1 MVQPNT
7 ILSLAMLHPDPPDD
21 LRRAISHATF
31 SFETDKLSE
40 QEETIIREFKA
51 AARKCLAELSQQT
64 LKALCSTAESVFSAS
79 AELADIERRH
89 EEATEDCFEFWEAVS
104 KESIGKCRFTEMYDL
119 QTANWL
125 GNGKW
130 GWVMMSKERE
140 SNRKVVVKIS
150 DIKHASESVKEW
162 KYGTIFGK
170 HDTIV
175 DYHSAFLFADT
186 ERVMRAKLM
195 QGYSDGKL
203 KGTGTRSFPDT
214 FVCMVEELMNCGTV
228 QHWIDES
235 LLKPTGMLVV
245 MQQVADALAYM
256 HDRGVTHNDMKPEN
270 VLLHHEGK
278 HIFVRVGDLG
288 LAEKSD
294 NRTSDITRF
303 GMTTLCMATG
313 EQFGTRR
320 FKPESIDEFVSDI
333 ESCTKECGAEG
344 RLGASLSKL
353 PTLLKAILEERMSM
367 QQVRDSESLQG
378 WEFLEEGS
386 AHNYHRTK
394 SDADLDDIKR
404 EQEEKQEPP
413 PSVARSRPSLQRSA
427 TDSLSNTRQTKRS
440 SIDAALSTPSVELE
454 GKEEQ
459 LQEAAIRRYFGGYS

>member
-7 ILSLAMLHPDPPDD
+7 IISLAMLHPDPPDD
-21 LRRAISHATF
+21 LRRAISGATF

-40 QEETIIREFKA
+40 HEEKAIREFKT
-51 AARKCLAELSQQT
+51 AARKCLQELSEQT
-64 LKALCSTAESVFSAS
+64 MKALCSTAESIFA
-79 AELADIERRH
+79 ATQQLTDIERNH
-89 EEATEDCFEFWEAVS
+89 DDAMEDCFQFWEAVS

-119 QTANWL
+119 QAASWL

-130 GWVMMSKERE
+130 GWVMMSKERA

-150 DIKHASESVKEW
+150 DIKHAAESVKEW
-162 KYGTIFGK
+162 KYGTELCAR
-170 HDTIV
+170 DTIV

-186 ERVMRAKLM
+186 ERLMRTKLM
-195 QGYSDGKL
+195 KGYSDGKL
-203 KGTGTRSFPDT
+203 KGTGKRNFPDT

-256 HDRGVTHNDMKPEN
+256 HDKGVTHNDMKPEN
-270 VLLHHEGK
+270 ILLHHEGK
-278 HIFVRVGDLG
+278 HIFVRLGDLG

-303 GMTTLCMATG
+303 GMTSLCMATG

-320 FKPESIDEFVSDI
+320 FKPESIDEFVADI
-333 ESCTKECGAEG
+333 EACSKDCGAEG
-344 RLGASLSKL
+344 RLGSSLAKL
-353 PTLLKAILEERMSM
+353 PALLRAIFQERKSM
-367 QQVRDSESLQG
+367 QQVRDDESLRG

-394 SDADLDDIKR
+394 SSPDLDGIIA
-404 EQEEKQEPP
+404 EKQEEQEAPT
-413 PSVARSRPSLQRSA
+413 RSRPSFQRTA
-427 TDSLSNTRQTKRS
+427 TESFSDHRKTRTSVASLSTT
-440 SIDAALSTPSVELE
+440 AAELG
-454 GKEEQ
+454 GKQEQ
-459 LQEAAIRRYFGGYS
+459 LQEAAIRRHFNGYS